1 MSNLKMKIG
10 LKMCDDYDVR
20 LNILNKIVS
29 FQDTCVWPFLLQSYF
44 QLIHLSTIIFFRNE
58 LHITPHDLF
67 NRILYRVMD
76 IKIFLINSKRLSI
89 RKKNNNNKKE
99 TSIFIQLKRERER
112 ERRIETIET

>member
-29 FQDTCVWPFLLQSYF
+29 FQDTCYF